1 MTRTRYWWDTAP
13 IEARKVQ
20 VTHAAEAG
28 LTCGET
34 AVLLGT
40 YPQAIVCHARTHGIS
55 FANSDKTLSR
65 RRQVKNSDGAA
76 AARVA
81 SWRAQ
86 GMENVDIFDRIDAR
100 RDHDDGLEHELR
112 FEA

>member
-1 MTRTRYWWDTAP
+1 MRRTRYWWDTAP
-13 IEARKVQ
+13 TEARKVQ

-34 AVLLGT
+34 AILLGT
-40 YPQAIVCHARTHGIS
+40 YSQAIVNHARTHGIS
-55 FANSDKTLSR
+55 FANSDKTLAR
-65 RRQVKNSDGAA
+65 RRQDKNSDGAA

-86 GMENVDIFDRIDAR
+86 GMENIEIFERIGTR